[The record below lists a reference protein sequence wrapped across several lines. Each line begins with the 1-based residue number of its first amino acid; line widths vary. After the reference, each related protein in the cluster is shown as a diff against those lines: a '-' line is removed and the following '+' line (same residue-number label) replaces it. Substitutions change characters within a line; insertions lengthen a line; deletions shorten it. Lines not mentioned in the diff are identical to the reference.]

1 MPKIHLQVPYK
12 SQYFRYVTLKIDHNK
27 FVNIRSTKFVVI
39 ATLCFSLVGMISVTN
54 MMSSTAIQFPSFVLA
69 QVQQNF
75 LTNLD
80 GQDVVP
86 PVNTEATGTSE
97 FTLGSDGK
105 SLNYDIYVTN
115 IEDII
120 LAQIYQ
126 GQEGENGPAV
136 TTLIRF
142 KELTPTGPVNGL
154 LTQGVITADELLGP
168 LSGKQI
174 SDLTELIENNNTY
187 VEVQTTEYPN
197 GEIRGQI
204 LD

>member
-1 MPKIHLQVPYK
+1 M
-12 SQYFRYVTLKIDHNK
+12 
-27 FVNIRSTKFVVI
+27 
-39 ATLCFSLVGMISVTN
+39 
-54 MMSSTAIQFPSFVLA
+54 QFPYFVLA
-69 QVQQNF
+69 QGQQNY
-75 LTNLD
+75 TSNLD
-80 GQDVVP
+80 GQAVVP
-86 PVNTEATGTSE
+86 PVNTAGTGTSE

-105 SLNYDIYVTN
+105 SLNYEMYVTN

-126 GQEGENGPAV
+126 GQEGENGSAV
-136 TTLIRF
+136 STLIRF

-174 SDLTELIENNNTY
+174 SDLTELIEDNNAY
-187 VEVQTTEYPN
+187 MEVQTTEYPN